1 MDWRK
6 TQMIF
11 IVTLLI
17 LNVFLA
23 VIFFNKQLSDDPDTL
38 GNEMLEERLKADN
51 ISHPDLSTKPTSGS
65 IFTTERAAFT
75 TKDVSDLTGQA
86 ITLKDNNKQ
95 IYSVLQTPVKAGKK
109 GSNPEFQKFMESD
122 VYRGESYQFWNYD
135 KDARTL
141 TFNQL
146 INNNMVL
153 FDEAGQITFYLDQD
167 DRVISYEQTW
177 MSKQDD
183 LKDKTNLM
191 SATDALEAVYQHG
204 ELKQDSDVVSA
215 TFGYY
220 TTVQLPSGNV
230 YFPVWCFEV
239 KHSGETNYVLVN
251 AKDEQVINQSDNKST
266 TEPGT
271 ELSSRQKTK

>member
-6 TQMIF
+6 TQLIF

-23 VIFFNKQLSDDPDTL
+23 VILFNKQLSDDPDTL
-38 GNEMLEERLKADN
+38 GNETLEERLKADN
-51 ISHPDLSTKPTSGS
+51 ITYPDLSSKPTSGA

-86 ITLKDNNKQ
+86 ITLKDNNKE
-95 IYSVLQTPVKAGKK
+95 IYSILQTPVKAGKK
-109 GSNPEFQKFMESD
+109 GNNAELKKFMETEI
-122 VYRGESYQFWNYD
+122 YRGESYKFWNYD
-135 KDARTL
+135 KKANTL

-153 FDEAGQITFYLDQD
+153 FDEAGQITFYLDND
-167 DRVISYEQTW
+167 DQVVSYEQTW
-177 MSKQDD
+177 MAKQDD
-183 LKDKTNLM
+183 LKEKTNLM
-191 SATDALEAVYQHG
+191 SATDALEVIYQHG

-239 KHSGETNYVLVN
+239 VHADATSYVLVN
-251 AKDEQVINQSDNKST
+251 AKDEQVINQSENQT
-266 TEPGT
+266 TTAPGS
-271 ELSSRQKTK
+271 ELSSRQKVK

>member
-38 GNEMLEERLKADN
+38 GNETLEERLKADN

-95 IYSVLQTPVKAGKK
+95 IYSVLQTPVKAG
-109 GSNPEFQKFMESD
+109 QK
-122 VYRGESYQFWNYD
+122 R
-135 KDARTL
+135 
-141 TFNQL
+141 
-146 INNNMVL
+146 
-153 FDEAGQITFYLDQD
+153 
-167 DRVISYEQTW
+167 
-177 MSKQDD
+177 
-183 LKDKTNLM
+183 
-191 SATDALEAVYQHG
+191 
-204 ELKQDSDVVSA
+204 
-215 TFGYY
+215 
-220 TTVQLPSGNV
+220 
-230 YFPVWCFEV
+230 
-239 KHSGETNYVLVN
+239 
-251 AKDEQVINQSDNKST
+251 
-266 TEPGT
+266 
-271 ELSSRQKTK
+271 

>member
-23 VIFFNKQLSDDPDTL
+23 VIYFNKQLSDDPDTI
-38 GNEMLEERLKADN
+38 GNETLEERLKADN
-51 ISHPDLSTKPTSGS
+51 ITYPDLSSKPTNGA

-75 TKDVSDLTGQA
+75 AKDVSDLSGQS
-86 ITLKDNNKQ
+86 ITLKDNNKE
-95 IYSVLQTPVKAGKK
+95 IYSVLETPIKAGKK
-109 GSNPEFQKFMESD
+109 GNSADFKKFMETEI
-122 VYRGESYQFWNYD
+122 YRGESYEFWDYD
-135 KDARTL
+135 KEAKTL

-153 FDEAGQITFYLDQD
+153 FDEAGQITFNLDSNDQ
-167 DRVISYEQTW
+167 VVSYEQTW

-183 LKDKTNLM
+183 LKEKTNLM
-191 SATDALEAVYQHG
+191 SAADALEAVYQHG

-239 KHSGETNYVLVN
+239 EHADKTNYILVN
-251 AKDEQVINQSDNKST
+251 AKDEQVINQSENQT
-266 TEPGT
+266 TTTPT
-271 ELSSRQKTK
+271 SELSSRQKVK

>member
-6 TQMIF
+6 TQLIF

-23 VIFFNKQLSDDPDTL
+23 VIYFNKQLSDDPDTL
-38 GNEMLEERLKADN
+38 GNETLEERLKADN
-51 ISHPDLSTKPTSGS
+51 ITYPDLSNKPTSGA

-86 ITLKDNNKQ
+86 ITLKDNNKE
-95 IYSVLQTPVKAGKK
+95 IYSILQTPVKAGKK
-109 GSNPEFQKFMESD
+109 GNNTELKKFMETE
-122 VYRGESYQFWNYD
+122 VYRGESYKFWNYD
-135 KDARTL
+135 KEANTL

-153 FDEAGQITFYLDQD
+153 FDEAGQITFYLDND
-167 DRVISYEQTW
+167 DQVVSYEQTW
-177 MSKQDD
+177 MTKQDD
-183 LKDKTNLM
+183 LKEKTNLM
-191 SATDALEAVYQHG
+191 SAADALEAVYQHG

-239 KHSGETNYVLVN
+239 EHADTTSYVLVN
-251 AKDEQVINQSDNKST
+251 AKDEQVINQSENQT
-266 TEPGT
+266 TTAPGS
-271 ELSSRQKTK
+271 ELSRRQKVK